1 MGQARK
7 RGNFEQIKSM
17 ADTKPEKPKQIEMSE
32 VGVKMANTINEIILG
47 GIPIP
52 FVLATMDLIH
62 HDLCQQHIAMTNQM
76 AQIAKGNVPIP
87 FDPREGIPKA
97 PPNAN

>member
-1 MGQARK
+1 MGQARQ
-7 RGNFEQIKSM
+7 RGNFEQRKSM
-17 ADTKPEKPKQIEMSE
+17 ADPKPEKPKQIEMSE

-62 HDLCQQHIAMTNQM
+62 HDLCNQHIAMTNQM
-76 AQIAKGNVPIP
+76 AQIAKGKIP
-87 FDPREGIPKA
+87 MPELPTTDRKPDV
-97 PPNAN
+97 NDN